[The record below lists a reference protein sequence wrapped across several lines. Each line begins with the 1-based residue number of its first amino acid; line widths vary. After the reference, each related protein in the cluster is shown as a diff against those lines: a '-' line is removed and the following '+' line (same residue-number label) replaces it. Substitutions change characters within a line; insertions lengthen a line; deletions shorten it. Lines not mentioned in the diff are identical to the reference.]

1 MLTPIQA
8 ALRGSDKKVLSIIGN
23 RVERILKLYITIEE
37 ELEKLKL
44 LGSVT
49 LNDVYV
55 ELSELDR
62 VVYEFICWRL
72 PQIGSPICD
81 EMRHLYPELDIL
93 DARIATGLGP
103 WMERAVSFD
112 DYFER
117 GDQKKLIFKSN
128 IVEQLPGHSSATR
141 QFVANRLRA
150 MMSFYQTDYEGG
162 GHCRG

>member
-1 MLTPIQA
+1 MTSIQA
-8 ALRGSDKKVLSIIGN
+8 ALRGSDKKVLSIIGD

-37 ELEKLKL
+37 ELERLKL

-72 PQIGSPICD
+72 PQIGAPICD
-81 EMRHLYPELDIL
+81 ELRHLYPELDIL
-93 DARIATGLGP
+93 DARIATALGP
-103 WMERAVSFD
+103 WMERAVNFD

-117 GDQKKLIFKSN
+117 GDQKKMVFKSN
-128 IVEQLPGHSSATR
+128 VVEQLPGHSSATR

-150 MMSFYQTDYEGG
+150 MMSFYQNDFESGG
-162 GHCRG
+162 SCRR